1 MSADNERLN
10 HLLTLGR
17 FTDAERVARECI
29 GKVPDWGAAYTQLGR
44 ALAGLGRYKE
54 AVEAAREGVRK
65 SPRDAWALAILGY
78 TLKHAGALPDAA
90 EALYDAARTDP
101 TYTWTYCMLA
111 EVELD
116 RQRPKDAYQAT
127 LNGIRHDPNA
137 ENLLRWK
144 AWCEYQL
151 DKLTDAVD
159 TAEVGLAKHPTSPLL
174 RNVLGCVRWHQ
185 AERTFWPLRK
195 VRLHRIAHEY
205 LLEAVRLNPSEDV
218 YRNNLTRNAKL
229 CRRYVASWGVGVAL
243 AVPVLVLLTV
253 IFGIG
258 HVNPVSGSVAPIVF
272 AAVLFVVLGLH
283 EEIVRVAPLGWL
295 GAPSPPAGE
304 DERRRGVR
312 KLKWL
317 AAGYGVWLAALAV
330 TGLVAVGVFGRWR

>member
-29 GKVPDWGAAYTQLGR
+29 GKVPEWGAAYTQLGR

-78 TLKHAGALPDAA
+78 TLKHAGYLPDAA

-151 DKLTDAVD
+151 DQLTDAVE
-159 TAEVGLAKHPTSPLL
+159 TAEAGLAKHPTSPLL

-185 AERTFWPLRK
+185 AERTLRPWRK
-195 VRLHRIAHEY
+195 VWLHRTAHEY

-218 YRNNLTRNAKL
+218 YRNNLTRNAKV
-229 CRRYVASWGVGVAL
+229 CRKYVASWVVGLGL
-243 AVPVLVLLTV
+243 AVPLLALAAVVGGVGSVRLVAGAASPVVLSAVLV
-253 IFGIG
+253 
-258 HVNPVSGSVAPIVF
+258 A
-272 AAVLFVVLGLH
+272 VLGLRDDV
-283 EEIVRVAPLGWL
+283 VRVAPLGWC
-295 GAPSPPAGE
+295 GAPSPPVGE
-304 DERRRGVR
+304 DERRSGVR
-312 KLKWL
+312 KMKWL
-317 AAGYGVWLAALAV
+317 AAGYVAWLV
-330 TGLVAVGVFGRWR
+330 GLVAVGLVAVGAFAAK